1 MVKNIKEPVK
11 KIVDT
16 HNKTRSKVRQVVN
29 ENDTPFGKAFD
40 IFIQITILISIAVFS
55 IETIPDLSD
64 EWMFWLNI
72 IDVSCYILFTV
83 EYLARIFI
91 AKNPFKFIFSFY
103 GIIDL
108 IAILPFILGRQF
120 DLRVLRSLRVFK
132 ILTMIKMTRYR
143 EPIERFS
150 LVLKMIRPELTLF
163 TIISSVFLFVCAVG
177 IHYFEYKVQPDDFS
191 SIFQCLWW
199 AIVTM
204 ATVGY
209 GDVVP
214 ITTGGKIFSGIAI
227 FLGFGIVSIPSG
239 LIASALT
246 RAREITKEKG
256 EKENAEDEDI

>member
-1 MVKNIKEPVK
+1 MVNKNIKKPVEK
-11 KIVDT
+11 FVET
-16 HNKTRSKVRQVVN
+16 HNKTRSKVREVVN
-29 ENDTPFGKAFD
+29 ENDTPFGKFFD
-40 IFIQITILISIAVFS
+40 IFIQITILVSIAVFS
-55 IETIPDLSD
+55 IETIPDLSP
-64 EWMFWLNI
+64 ETRFWLNI
-72 IDVSCYILFTV
+72 VDIACYILFTV

-132 ILTMIKMTRYR
+132 ILTMIKMSRYR

-150 LVLKMIRPELTLF
+150 LALKMIRPELTLF
-163 TIISSVFLFVCAVG
+163 TFISLVFLFVCATG
-177 IHYFEYKVQPDDFS
+177 IHYFEYQVQPDDFA
-191 SIFQCLWW
+191 SIFDCLWW

-214 ITTGGKIFSGIAI
+214 ITTGGKIFSGITI

-246 RAREITKEKG
+246 RAREITHQEEPEESKNES
-256 EKENAEDEDI
+256 I